1 MHCKCPLSGKAD
13 LTSAAQ
19 NVRRHSPDTHFLIM
33 SPVQFASDACWY
45 IAVGG
50 ASLAMLNSKDIA
62 AAKGG
67 GHGGKRI

>member
-19 NVRRHSPDTHFLIM
+19 NVRRDTHFLIM
-33 SPVQFASDACWY
+33 SPVQFAFNACRY
-45 IAVGG
+45 VAVGG
-50 ASLAMLNSKDIA
+50 ASLAMLNSEDIA